1 MKPRRNS
8 KTHGVTHPED
18 AGATQPL
25 RLMAYRIPFNRATL
39 VGRELE
45 LVQEAAESGHLS
57 GDGSFAR
64 RCELMLEEA
73 LGADRALMTS
83 SCTHALELAALL
95 LEIEAGDEVIVPSF
109 TFVSTAAAFALRGAK
124 IVFADIHPTTLNID
138 ERDLPE
144 LAGDRTRV
152 IVPVHYAGVGCEME
166 PIVDLATQRNL
177 AIVEDN
183 AHGLHASYRG
193 QRLGTFGV
201 LAAQSFHETKNFT
214 CGEGGALLVNDPALV
229 YRAEVIREKG
239 TNRKA
244 FFRGEVDKYTWVDLG
259 SSYLLSELQAA
270 FLLAQLEQREA
281 IEQARRRLWW
291 AYHEGLS
298 GWAEETGTRLPV
310 VPDHCDQ
317 PYHMF
322 YLLLPSLE
330 ARSELI
336 EHLKQRS
343 ILAVFHYLPLHLSRM
358 GERFGAKRGQCPVT
372 EDISDRILRLPFYT
386 GLTSSDQA
394 EVIEAVTEFRRA

>member
-1 MKPRRNS
+1 MR
-8 KTHGVTHPED
+8 GVTRAED
-18 AGATQPL
+18 VGPIAATPL
-25 RLMAYRIPFNRATL
+25 LTYRIPFNRATL

-45 LVQEAAESGHLS
+45 LVQEAALSGHLS
-57 GDGSFAR
+57 GDGLFAR
-64 RCELMLEEA
+64 RCEVMLEEA

-95 LEIEAGDEVIVPSF
+95 LEIEPGDEVIVPSF

-124 IVFADIHPTTLNID
+124 IVFADIHPNTLNLD
-138 ERDLPE
+138 ERALPD
-144 LAGDRTRV
+144 LAGDRTRA
-152 IVPVHYAGVGCEME
+152 IVPVHYAGVACEMD
-166 PIVDLATQRNL
+166 PIVDLARQRNL

-183 AHGLHASYRG
+183 AHGLYASYRG

-214 CGEGGALLVNDPALV
+214 CGEGGALIVNDPAV
-229 YRAEVIREKG
+229 VERAEVIREKG

-244 FFRGEVDKYTWVDLG
+244 FFRGEVDKYTWVELG

-270 FLLAQLEQREA
+270 FLLAQLEEREA
-281 IEQARRRLWW
+281 IEQARRRLWRE
-291 AYHEGLS
+291 YHAGLS
-298 GWAEETGTRLPV
+298 VWAEETGARLPF

-322 YLLLPSLE
+322 YVLLPSLA

-336 EHLKQRS
+336 EHLKRKG

-372 EDISDRILRLPFYT
+372 EDISDRLLRLPFYT
-386 GLTSSDQA
+386 GLTSSDQT
-394 EVIEAVTEFRRA
+394 EVIEAVTEFTPA